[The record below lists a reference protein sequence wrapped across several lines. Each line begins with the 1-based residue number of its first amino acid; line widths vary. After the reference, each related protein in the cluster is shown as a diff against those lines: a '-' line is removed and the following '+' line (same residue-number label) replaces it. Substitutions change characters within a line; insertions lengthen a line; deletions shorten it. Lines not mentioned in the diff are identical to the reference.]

1 MINTVSTRLLPGERI
16 VWEGRPSTGLILR
29 PIDVFLIP
37 FSLVWGGF
45 ALFWNVSAWTTADLS
60 FNLFGLPFLIVGL
73 YVIFGR
79 FLVDISLRRNL
90 SYFVTNKR
98 VLIERRSTGS
108 NTKSLD
114 IDRLPALELDERP
127 DGSGSIRFGTS
138 GGWLAG
144 SNNFGIWQPTFDPIP
159 QFIRISNVR
168 SVYEII
174 QKQTER

>member
-1 MINTVSTRLLPGERI
+1 MIDTVSPKLLPSERI
-16 VWEGRPSTGLILR
+16 VWEGRPSTGLIFR
-29 PIDVFLIP
+29 PIDVFLVP
-37 FSLVWGGF
+37 FSLLWGGF
-45 ALFWNVSAWTTADLS
+45 ALSWNVSAWTTADLS
-60 FNLFGLPFLIVGL
+60 FNLFGLPFLIVGI

-79 FLVDISLRRNL
+79 FLVDMSLRRNL

-98 VLIERRSTGS
+98 ILIERRSTGS

-114 IDRLPALELDERP
+114 IDRLPALELDERS

-144 SNNFGIWQPTFDPIP
+144 NNFGMWQPTFDPTP

-174 QKQTER
+174 QKQTGC

>member
-1 MINTVSTRLLPGERI
+1 M
-16 VWEGRPSTGLILR
+16 
-29 PIDVFLIP
+29 
-37 FSLVWGGF
+37 
-45 ALFWNVSAWTTADLS
+45 LFWNVSAWNTADLS
-60 FNLFGLPFLIVGL
+60 FSLFGLPFLVVGI

-79 FLVDISLRRNL
+79 FWVDMSLRRNL

-98 VLIERRSTGS
+98 ILIERRSTGS

-114 IDRLPALELDERP
+114 IGRLPALELDERS

-144 SNNFGIWQPTFDPIP
+144 NNLGMWQPTFDPTP

-174 QKQTER
+174 QEQKER